1 MAKLLHIEVSPM
13 GEGSVSR
20 KIAEEFLTAWRA
32 KHVGGELIHRDLS
45 ANPVP
50 HLDAETIFAG
60 YTPEG
65 DHSVRMAA
73 KHKERHELIDEI
85 LSVDEIL
92 ISTPMWNWSLPSVLK
107 AYFDQLVVPGKL
119 DASSAQGLAGKKVTY
134 VVSQGGSYAPGT
146 PREGWDFLTGYLKHF
161 ATVLGSTD
169 VEVILTELTF
179 AGVVPGMENLVDK
192 KEASIAQAKKA
203 AHERAAA

>member
-1 MAKLLHIEVSPM
+1 MARLLHIDVSPM
-13 GEGSVSR
+13 GENSVSR
-20 KIAEEFLTAWRA
+20 RVALEFLNTWRA
-32 KHVGGELIHRDLS
+32 KHVGGEVVNRDLN

-65 DHSVRMAA
+65 EHSPSMSA
-73 KHKERHELIDEI
+73 KHKARHELIDEI
-85 LSVDEIL
+85 LAADEIL
-92 ISTPMWNWSLPSVLK
+92 ISTPMWNWTLPSVLK

-119 DASSAQGLAGKKVTY
+119 DASGAQGLAGKKVTY

-146 PREGWDFLTGYLKHF
+146 PREGWDFMTGYLKHF
-161 ATVLGSTD
+161 ATVLGSND

-192 KEASIAQAKKA
+192 KEASIANAKKA
-203 AHERAAA
+203 ASQRAAA

>member
-1 MAKLLHIEVSPM
+1 MSKLLHIEVSPM
-13 GEGSVSR
+13 GENSVSR
-20 KIAEEFLTAWRA
+20 RIAQEFLNTWRETN
-32 KHVGGELIHRDLS
+32 VGGEIIYRDLN

-65 DHSVRMAA
+65 EHSPSMSA
-73 KHKERHELIDEI
+73 KHKDRHDLIDEI

-119 DASSAQGLAGKKVTY
+119 DGSSAQGLKGKKVTY

-146 PREGWDFLTGYLKHF
+146 PKEGWDFMTGYLKHF
-161 ATVLGSTD
+161 ATALGSTD

-192 KEASIAQAKKA
+192 KEHSIANAKKA
-203 AHERAAA
+203 ASQRAAA

>member
-1 MAKLLHIEVSPM
+1 MSTLLHIDVSPM

-20 KIAEEFLTAWRA
+20 KIAQEFLNTW
-32 KHVGGELIHRDLS
+32 KEKYQGGQLIYRDLNS
-45 ANPVP
+45 NPVP

-60 YTPEG
+60 YTPES
-65 DHSVRMAA
+65 DQSMSMSA
-73 KHKERHELIDEI
+73 KHKARFELIDEI

-92 ISTPMWNWSLPSVLK
+92 IATPMWNWSLPSVLK

-119 DASSAQGLAGKKVTY
+119 DAAGAQGLVGKKVTFL
-134 VVSQGGSYAPGT
+134 VSQGGSYAPGT
-146 PREGWDFLTGYLKHF
+146 PREGWDYLVDYLKHF

-192 KEASIAQAKKA
+192 KEASIASAKKRA
-203 AHERAAA
+203 SERAAA